1 MKYAFVLPTL
11 LAAFSFAVPTTGLS
25 KDRHHHDSHDYHGY
39 YCPPVYYGSYPS
51 YYRSYP
57 YAYGPSLGFSFYSRP
72 TYSYESTYYR
82 SVPRSN
88 DTDDEL
94 AVDVQRALA
103 RRGYYRGGIDGDVG
117 PGTRAAIR
125 RYQYE
130 HRLEVTGRI
139 DRSLL
144 RSLGID

>member
-1 MKYAFVLPTL
+1 MKYSIVLPTL

-25 KDRHHHDSHDYHGY
+25 KDRHHHESHDH
-39 YCPPVYYGSYPS
+39 YCAPVYPS
-51 YYRSYP
+51 YSYSRP
-57 YAYGPSLGFSFYSRP
+57 SAYYYTSPSFGVSFYSRP
-72 TYSYESTYYR
+72 TYTSERTYYR
-82 SVPRSN
+82 SVPRS
-88 DTDDEL
+88 DDYGDDL

-103 RRGYYRGGIDGDVG
+103 RRGYYSGGIDGDVG

-144 RSLGID
+144 RSLGLD